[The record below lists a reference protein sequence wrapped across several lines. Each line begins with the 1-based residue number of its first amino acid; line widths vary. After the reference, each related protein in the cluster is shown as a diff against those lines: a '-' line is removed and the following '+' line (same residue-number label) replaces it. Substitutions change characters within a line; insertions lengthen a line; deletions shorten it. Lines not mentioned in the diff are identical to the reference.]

1 MTRLLIPA
9 FTEEKLL
16 YLAVEGVIL
25 EVTGGT
31 REKSTRGLNFAVI
44 FSAPDVSDA
53 ERRDYV
59 AAILAERN

>member
-1 MTRLLIPA
+1 MAERIVSSVWTDMV
-9 FTEEKLL
+9 
-16 YLAVEGVIL
+16 VEGVIL

-31 REKSTRGLNFAVI
+31 REKPTRGLNFAVI

-53 ERRDYV
+53 ERQDYV